1 MASRLLAGFAL
12 GIVAGIL
19 IAPDKGSETRKKIA
33 QSGKD
38 LKEKFNDFVE
48 TIQEKFEG
56 VKHDVE
62 QAAEQAKPKSP
73 LFSDE
78 AGVWNG

>member
-19 IAPDKGSETRKKIA
+19 MAPDKGSETRKKIA
-33 QSGKD
+33 QKGKELRD
-38 LKEKFNDFVE
+38 QFNNLVE
-48 TIQEKFEG
+48 TIQERFGEEEKDPEQSAEG
-56 VKHDVE
+56 VKH
-62 QAAEQAKPKSP
+62 PSP

-78 AGVWNG
+78 AGVWNS